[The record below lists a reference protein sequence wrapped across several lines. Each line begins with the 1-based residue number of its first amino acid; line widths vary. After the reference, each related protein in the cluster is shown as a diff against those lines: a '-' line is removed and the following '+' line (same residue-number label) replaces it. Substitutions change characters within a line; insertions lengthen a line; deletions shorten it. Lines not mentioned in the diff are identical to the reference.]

1 MIPAGVITNM
11 VFVSALFSI
20 PVIGGELMTN
30 GSIFKR
36 SKRRSRAI
44 PALLLLGAAFA
55 VLFAFSE
62 TAASVVGGEV
72 LSFKRFLLAMIPAI
86 VSLVAFEIYKFT
98 QRKKN
103 FEKENEFK

>member
-1 MIPAGVITNM
+1 
-11 VFVSALFSI
+11 
-20 PVIGGELMTN
+20 MTN

-44 PALLLLGAAFA
+44 PALFLLGAAFA

-62 TAASVVGGEV
+62 AAASIVGGEV
-72 LSFKRFLLAMIPAI
+72 LTLKRLLLALIPA
-86 VSLVAFEIYKFT
+86 VVLFVAFEIYKFT

-103 FEKENEFK
+103 IDKDNEFK